1 LKVWYILRE
10 IMVGEFDFI
19 GQGISILWLY
29 RYKQEEESRL
39 GLLGV
44 EKVRVEAEMGGK
56 LGTRRVM

>member
-1 LKVWYILRE
+1 V
-10 IMVGEFDFI
+10 VGEFDFI

-56 LGTRRVM
+56 LGTRRVT